1 MAAIPSHIIGGPCS
15 LGRFTLL
22 IQSIKMIT
30 EMRHGGKRFVHQYE
44 SERKEDFEPWAFGKR
59 LSASVLLPQLASA
72 VALNQLDRLG
82 CWLSKQTNATSLA
95 LSGLLADVKDV
106 RHATLQNRAAI
117 DFLLLI
123 HGYGCEEFNGM

>member
-1 MAAIPSHIIGGPCS
+1 M
-15 LGRFTLL
+15 
-22 IQSIKMIT
+22 
-30 EMRHGGKRFVHQYE
+30 
-44 SERKEDFEPWAFGKR
+44 
-59 LSASVLLPQLASA
+59 LLPQLASA

-123 HGYGCEEFNGM
+123 HGYGCEEFNGI